1 MYCDALQCTVLSCN
15 FMSCHVM
22 LYLPNYLSFYLF
34 PIFIFSHFVS
44 WFYVGSILILS
55 YFYLFSNYLW
65 IYNVPSFISWPLSN
79 YHLTSI
85 VAIADSSIPVAAGT
99 GDIFHTFS
107 HFLCFIG
114 STSNN
119 PFFLVNLNPPLL
131 LVKHKFFFAWSSID
145 FQIFYEPSEINWHP
159 GSPVVESWLRG
170 RPCGASAAGCPQ
182 CSDVWCSRGD
192 GGVGCFLRKRKS
204 AGPEMIWVF
213 FGKAAVWFWEICF
226 GTSCKFSGKLVAW
239 GRSNK
244 NDTFGRH
251 ESMHGRKNLKTREFS
266 QRGKRVLPG
275 GWPKLLIPSP
285 IVQALAS
292 NTLLGSPRLWQ

>member
-1 MYCDALQCTVLSCN
+1 
-15 FMSCHVM
+15 M
-22 LYLPNYLSFYLF
+22 LYLPTYFSFY
-34 PIFIFSHFVS
+34 FSHLYIFPFCILVHC
-44 WFYVGSILILS
+44 WFFLNIIIIIFLS
-55 YFYLFSNYLW
+55 FSNYLW

-107 HFLCFIG
+107 PFLCFIG
-114 STSNN
+114 SASNN

-131 LVKHKFFFAWSSID
+131 LVKHKIFFAWSSID

-170 RPCGASAAGCPQ
+170 RSCGASAAGCPQ

-213 FGKAAVWFWEICF
+213 FGKAAVWFWEIGEEGFARRLTTIVDPIPHC
-226 GTSCKFSGKLVAW
+226 
-239 GRSNK
+239 
-244 NDTFGRH
+244 
-251 ESMHGRKNLKTREFS
+251 
-266 QRGKRVLPG
+266 
-275 GWPKLLIPSP
+275 PSP
-285 IVQALAS
+285 CIQYLVGVPKTVAI
-292 NTLLGSPRLWQ
+292 NMIWEWVYPRLRTNKQGNTTRMNP